1 MKYNLD
7 CFGQYLRE
15 LRGKLRL
22 SQSDVYDFSGVSEK
36 TLRRIEAG
44 KVIPKFETL
53 EALSSIYKE
62 DLNLLL
68 LKYRDEAYSLFLDV
82 QGNLERKLNEDD
94 IVNLNKNLKELSYLS
109 KTMQNDYYVLQ
120 ARQLILLTE
129 AVIFYKL
136 DKKFSEAYYKLLD
149 AIKLTTS
156 DFNLENYA
164 DFPYSSMEVRILMNI
179 AFILNKL
186 GDKEKY
192 IEIMEF
198 IFDYI
203 ESSDSIYPKVCHN
216 LGVAY
221 KRAKKYRKA
230 IKFAELGI
238 QHCKR
243 NQQFNGLPI
252 LYYGK
257 GVAEFDLQDN
267 EYIRSIKKAIYL
279 CEACGN
285 KKLKSFILSKCKNSL
300 KTPYDFEAVC
310 LDD

>member
-1 MKYNLD
+1 MQYKLNY
-7 CFGQYLRE
+7 FGQYLRD
-15 LRGKLRL
+15 LREKLRL
-22 SQSDVYDFSGVSEK
+22 SQSDVCDLSGVSEK

-44 KVIPKFETL
+44 KVLPKFETL
-53 EALSSIYKE
+53 EILSSIYKK

-68 LKYRDEAYSLFLDV
+68 LEYRDEAYPLFLDA
-82 QGNLERKLNEDD
+82 QNKLEKRLNEND
-94 IVNLNKNLKELSYLS
+94 IANLNKILKELEYLS
-109 KTMQNDYYVLQ
+109 KIMQSDYYVLLT
-120 ARQLILLTE
+120 RQLILLTE
-129 AVIFYKL
+129 AVVLYKL
-136 DKKFSEAYYKLLD
+136 DKKFNEAYYRLLN

-156 DFNLENYA
+156 DFNLDNYT
-164 DFPYSSMEVRILMNI
+164 DFAYSSMEVRILMNI
-179 AFILNKL
+179 AFVLNKL

-203 ESSDSIYPKVCHN
+203 EYSDSIYPKICHN

-221 KRAKKYRKA
+221 KRAEKYKKA
-230 IKFAELGI
+230 VKFAELGI
-238 QHCKR
+238 EYCKE

-257 GVAEFDLQDN
+257 GVAEFSLQDD

-300 KTPYDFEAVC
+300 KPQFDFEAVC